1 VQAAAVEQ
9 PIAVELAVLGDQAAV
24 ELVVLAAA
32 RLLQQPIQ
40 GLVAVAVQME
50 RLAQQVVLDS

>member
-9 PIAVELAVLGDQAAV
+9 PIAVELAVLGDQAAA

>member
-1 VQAAAVEQ
+1 MEQ